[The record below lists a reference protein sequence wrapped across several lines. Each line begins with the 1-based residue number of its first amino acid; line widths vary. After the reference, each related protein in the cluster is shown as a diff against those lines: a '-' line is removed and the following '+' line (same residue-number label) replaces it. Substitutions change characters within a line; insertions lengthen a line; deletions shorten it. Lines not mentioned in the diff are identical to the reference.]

1 MVLDKGLIMHDTLSK
16 DFIGY
21 LDNAYVADGH
31 LRISGWLV
39 STLPRQDI
47 VYYLDIGHP
56 VAFYNYNERQD
67 VADFYGTGSNDYRLS
82 GFDICIPTPNKDDVL
97 LYATVGGK
105 KVAVF
110 NINLN
115 VRQEVIQS
123 NIANETNEIKISSKV
138 LPSVIVVDDF
148 YENPDDVR
156 AMALSQNFAPDL
168 RYHKGQRT
176 DTKFI
181 APGTKQLF
189 ESLIGRKIT
198 RWTEF
203 EYNGIFQYCTAED
216 ALVYHSDV
224 QSYAAAVYLTPNAP
238 VECGTSFYRS
248 KKHPSVRKIR
258 TDDTNYSEVFEG
270 GFYDK
275 TKFDLIDTVGNVYNR
290 LVLWDAR
297 LIHSASQY
305 FGTSKDNS
313 RMFHLFFFDVE
324 D

>member
-1 MVLDKGLIMHDTLSK
+1 MHDTLSK

-39 STLPRQDI
+39 SSLFRSDI
-47 VYYLDIGHP
+47 IYYLDIGHP
-56 VAFYNYNERQD
+56 VAFYNFNVRQD
-67 VADFYGTGSNDYRLS
+67 VADFYNTTNADYRLS

-97 LYATVGGK
+97 LYATVEGK
-105 KVAVF
+105 KVAIF

-115 VRQEVIQS
+115 VRQEAVQS
-123 NIANETNEIKISSKV
+123 SLANETTEIRIRNNV

-148 YENPDDVR
+148 YENPDEVR
-156 AMALSQNFAPDL
+156 SMALAQNYAPDL

-176 DTKFI
+176 STKFI
-181 APGTKQLF
+181 APNTKQLF

-198 RWTEF
+198 KWTEF
-203 EYNGIFQYCTAED
+203 EYNGIFQYCLADD

-248 KKHPSVRKIR
+248 KEYPEIRKINVS
-258 TDDTNYSEVFEG
+258 DDNYHDVFKG

-275 TKFDLIDTVGNVYNR
+275 TKFELVDTVGNVYNR

-305 FGTSKDNS
+305 FGNMKENS
-313 RMFHLFFFDVE
+313 RLFHLFFFDVE